1 MLDFKKYGDAAAPLK
16 FFEEFSKIPHGSG
29 NTSQIADYLCDF
41 AEKRGLYYRR
51 DEACNVII
59 RKSATP
65 GYENRPTVIFQ
76 GHTDMV
82 AEKIPGSGIDMDA
95 DGLDLFIDGDF
106 LKAHDT
112 TLGGDD
118 GVAIAYALAVLDS
131 DTIPH
136 PEFEAIFT
144 SDEEIGLIGAAKL
157 DTSDVKGRMLINID
171 SDVEGIFTAGCAGG
185 VRSDISMP
193 VTYEKN
199 TRPHAYRVTVS
210 GFKGGHSGIEIDKG
224 RYNAI
229 KFFGEILNC
238 IFDINIASVSA
249 GVADNAIPRECEA
262 VICADSDFP
271 EKLKAHFEIRRKKY
285 EDIEP
290 DVSLKLEE
298 VTPPETALT
307 EGSTADLISILVV
320 VPTGVI
326 AFSKSLKGLVE
337 TSLNLGI
344 LRLSDKCA
352 DISFSVRSAKGEEKT
367 RVCENLRKIANDFGA
382 SYGERGAYPAWE
394 YREQSHL
401 RDVMVSL
408 YEKMYG
414 KSPEVVI
421 IHAGLECG
429 LFSDKI
435 PGLDCVSIG
444 PDNFDIH
451 TTEERLSLSSFARV
465 WDYLR
470 AVLKNI

>member
-1 MLDFKKYGDAAAPLK
+1 MLDFKKYGDAEAPLK
-16 FFEEFSKIPHGSG
+16 FFEEFSKIPHGSE
-29 NTSQIADYLCDF
+29 NTAGIADYLCDF
-41 AEKRGLYYRR
+41 AKKRGLYYRR
-51 DEACNVII
+51 DKANNVII
-59 RKSATP
+59 KKPATK
-65 GYENRPTVIFQ
+65 GYETRPAVIFQ

-82 AEKIPGSGIDMDA
+82 AEKVPGSDKDLTA
-95 DGLDLFIDGDF
+95 SGLELFIDGDF
-106 LKAHDT
+106 LKARDT

-118 GVAIAYALAVLDS
+118 GVAICYALAVLDS
-131 DTIPH
+131 DDIPH
-136 PEFEAIFT
+136 PDFEAIFT
-144 SDEEIGLIGAAKL
+144 SDEEIGLIGAAAL
-157 DTSDVKGRMLINID
+157 DTFDINGRMLINID
-171 SDVEGIFTAGCAGG
+171 SDVEGVFTAGCAGG

-193 VTYEKN
+193 VSYEEN
-199 TRPHAYRVTVS
+199 THTKAYKVKVH

-238 IFDINIASVSA
+238 IFDINIASANA
-249 GVADNAIPRECEA
+249 GNADNAIPRECEA
-262 VICADSDFP
+262 IICADADFP
-271 EKLKAHFEIRRKKY
+271 EKLKSLFETRRKKY
-285 EDIEP
+285 ESIEP
-290 DVSLKLEE
+290 DISLKIEE
-298 VTPPETALT
+298 VLPPEKALT
-307 EGSTADLISILVV
+307 VDSTADLISMLIT

-326 AFSKSLKGLVE
+326 AFSKSLAGLVE

-344 LRLSDKCA
+344 LRLNEESL
-352 DISFSVRSAKGEEKT
+352 DISFSVRSARGEEKNK
-367 RVCENLRKIANDFGA
+367 VCANLRKIAEKFNA

-394 YREQSHL
+394 YREVSHL
-401 RDVMVSL
+401 RNVMVDV

-414 KSPEVVI
+414 KSPEVII

-435 PGLDCVSIG
+435 PDIDCVSIG

>member
-1 MLDFKKYGDAAAPLK
+1 MLDFKKYGDAEVPLK
-16 FFEEFSKIPHGSG
+16 FFEEFSKIPHGSE
-29 NTSQIADYLCDF
+29 NTEKIADYLCTF
-41 AEKRGLYYRR
+41 AKERGLYYRR
-51 DEACNVII
+51 DKANNVVI
-59 RKSATP
+59 KKPATP

-82 AEKIPGSGIDMDA
+82 AEKVPGSDKDLTA
-95 DGLDLFIDGDF
+95 SGLELFIDGDF
-106 LKAHDT
+106 LKARDT

-118 GVAIAYALAVLDS
+118 GVAICYALAVLDS
-131 DTIPH
+131 DDIPH
-136 PEFEAIFT
+136 PDFEAIFT
-144 SDEEIGLIGAAKL
+144 SDEEIGLIGAAAL
-157 DTSDVKGRMLINID
+157 DTFDINGRMLINID
-171 SDVEGIFTAGCAGG
+171 SDVEGVFTSGCAGG

-193 VTYEKN
+193 VCYEKN
-199 TRPHAYRVTVS
+199 TRPRAYKVTVS

-238 IFDINIASVSA
+238 IFDINIASANA
-249 GVADNAIPRECEA
+249 GTADNAIPRECEA

-271 EKLKAHFEIRRKKY
+271 EKLKSRFETRRKKY
-285 EDIEP
+285 ESIEP
-290 DVSLKLEE
+290 DISLKIEE
-298 VTPPETALT
+298 VLPPEKALT
-307 EGSTADLISILVV
+307 VDSTADLISMLVT

-326 AFSKSLKGLVE
+326 AFSKSLAGLVE

-344 LRLSDKCA
+344 LRLGEESF
-352 DISFSVRSAKGEEKT
+352 DISFSVRSARGEEKNK
-367 RVCENLRKIANDFGA
+367 VCANLQKIAEKFNA

-394 YREQSHL
+394 YREESHL
-401 RDVMVSL
+401 RNVMVSV

-414 KSPEVVI
+414 KSPEVII

-435 PGLDCVSIG
+435 PDIDCVSIG

-465 WDYLR
+465 WDYLC

>member
-1 MLDFKKYGDAAAPLK
+1 MLDFTKYGDAAAPLK
-16 FFEEFSKIPHGSG
+16 FFEEFSKIPHGSE
-29 NTSQIADYLCDF
+29 NTAGIADYLCAF
-41 AEKRGLYYRR
+41 AKERGLYYRR
-51 DEACNVII
+51 DEANNVII
-59 RKSATP
+59 KKPATK
-65 GYENRPTVIFQ
+65 GYENRPAVIFQ

-82 AEKIPGSGIDMDA
+82 AEKKPSAKINMET
-95 DGLDLFIDGDF
+95 DGLDLYIDGDF

-131 DTIPH
+131 TDIEH
-136 PEFEAIFT
+136 PDFEAIFT
-144 SDEEIGLIGAAKL
+144 SDEEIGLIGAAAL
-157 DTSDVKGRMLINID
+157 DPFDINGRMLINID
-171 SDVEGIFTAGCAGG
+171 SDVEGVFTAGCAGG
-185 VRSDISMP
+185 VRCDISMP
-193 VTYEKN
+193 VAYETP
-199 TRPHAYRVTVS
+199 TRTHAFKVTVS
-210 GFKGGHSGIEIDKG
+210 GFKGGHSGMEIDKG

-238 IFDINIASVSA
+238 ISNINIASAIA
-249 GVADNAIPRECEA
+249 GSADNAIPRDCEA
-262 VICADSDFP
+262 TICASADFP
-271 EKLKAHFEIRRKKY
+271 EKLQSHFNAQKEKY
-285 EDIEP
+285 SDIEP
-290 DVSLKLEE
+290 DIKLDIEE
-298 VTPPETALT
+298 APIPALALT
-307 EGSTADLISILVV
+307 SNSTDDLIAILLQ

-326 AFSKSLKGLVE
+326 AFSKSLEGLVE

-344 LRLSDKCA
+344 LRLNDRSF
-352 DISFSVRSAKGEEKT
+352 DISFSVRSAVGEEK
-367 RVCENLRKIANDFGA
+367 RKVCNTLRLIAERFNA

-394 YREQSHL
+394 YREASHL
-401 RDVMVSL
+401 RDVMVSV
-408 YEKMYG
+408 YEETYG
-414 KSPEVVI
+414 KSPEVII

-435 PGLDCVSIG
+435 PDIDCVSIG